1 MRWLSAHITR
11 EGPGVDRN
19 APPRRGL
26 ALLADVVRREWWMLI
41 QLNLLYI
48 LFALPL
54 VTLPAAQIAASRVTA
69 LMLEDRPVYLWRDFW
84 EAFRS
89 RFWRASALGLVIV
102 AALATGAYAT
112 FAFLQAAKA
121 SIVFALPLAV
131 AFSTTLFAL
140 IAAAYAMTLLALR
153 DQPLHVVLRLALL
166 GALARPLPALA
177 AFAVVALLWLL
188 HVVFYP
194 ASLFMPA
201 VLNFSFGTLA
211 ITFGVHQAA
220 IRLLALDAGAAS
232 AAIGAGGSAQLRVQ

>member
-112 FAFLQAAKA
+112 AAFLQA
-121 SIVFALPLAV
+121 I

-153 DQPLHVVLRLALL
+153 DRPLHVVLRLALL

>member
-1 MRWLSAHITR
+1 MKWLSAHITR
-11 EGPGVDRN
+11 EGPGVDRH
-19 APPRRGL
+19 APPKRGL

-89 RFWRASALGLVIV
+89 RFWRATALGLVIV

-112 FAFLQAAKA
+112 AAFLQAAKA
-121 SIVFALPLAV
+121 SIVFALPLAI